1 MGKKTEPSITKGKD
15 GENWTKV
22 TFKPDLAKFNM
33 AHLEEDV
40 VALMKKRVVDLAG
53 TLGKTVKVELNG
65 QRVPVK
71 SFADYVNL
79 YLQSASKSRPDPF
92 KVGKLTKVSFVNSI
106 NTIKGGTHVEY
117 VTSQI
122 ASHVMSIVNKKN
134 KNANLKP
141 HNVRN
146 HLWVFVNALIDN
158 PAFDSQTK
166 ETLTTRQGSF
176 GSKCDLSQDFLKKV
190 AKSGIVENLLSWA
203 DFKQSKEMKKTDGTK
218 RQKISGISK
227 LDDANDA
234 GGKNSDK
241 CTLILTEG
249 DSAKALAMAGI
260 AVVGRNNYGVFP
272 LRGKLLNV
280 REASHKQIMENA
292 EIQNIKQILGLQ
304 HGKQYDSVKGLRYG
318 HLMIMTDQDHDG
330 SHIKGLLINFI
341 HSFWPSLLKVPS
353 FLVEF
358 ITPIVKATNNRNG
371 RLLSFYTI
379 PEYEAWKESLGGN
392 ASGWSIKYYKG
403 LGTSTSKEGKEY
415 FQDLQKHKKDFFW
428 TDEQDG
434 KLLS

>member
-1 MGKKTEPSITKGKD
+1 MNNMGKKSEPTINKCKE

-22 TFKPDLAKFNM
+22 SFKPDLAKFNM
-33 AHLEEDV
+33 THLEEDV
-40 VALMKKRVVDLAG
+40 VALMKKRVIDLAG
-53 TLGKTVKVELNG
+53 CLGKTVKVELNG

-71 SFADYVNL
+71 SFLDYVNL
-79 YLQSASKSRPDPF
+79 YLQSALKSRPDSLPRI
-92 KVGKLTKVSFVNSI
+92 TEKVSDRWEICVSI
-106 NTIKGGTHVEY
+106 TNHIMT
-117 VTSQI
+117 
-122 ASHVMSIVNKKN
+122 IVNKKN
-134 KNANLKP
+134 KNANLKA
-141 HNVRN
+141 HTVKN

-176 GSKCDLSQDFLKKV
+176 GSKCELWQEFLKKV
-190 AKSGIVENLLSWA
+190 AKSGVVESLLSWA
-203 DFKQSKEMKKTDGTK
+203 DFKQSKEL
-218 RQKISGISK
+218 S
-227 LDDANDA
+227 
-234 GGKNSDK
+234 SDK

-249 DSAKALAMAGI
+249 DSAKALAMVGI
-260 AVVGRNNYGVFP
+260 SVVGRNYYGVFL

-304 HGKQYDSVKGLRYG
+304 HGKEYDSVKSLRYG

-341 HSFWPSLLKVPS
+341 HSFWPSLLKIPS

-358 ITPIVKATNNRNG
+358 ITPIVKATNKNG
-371 RLLSFYTI
+371 KVMSFYSM
-379 PEYEAWKESLGGN
+379 PEYESWKESLGGS
-392 ASGWSIKYYKG
+392 ATGWSIKYYKG

-415 FQDLQKHKKDFFW
+415 FRDLDKHKKDFVW
-428 TDEQDG
+428 VDEQDEDAIDMAFSKKKIEARKNWLQQFEPG
-434 KLLS
+434 TYLYQKE